1 METGLRAKL
10 VEHDEIAL
18 SMDAEC
24 EMDSVQ
30 NTIDFHEKFCK
41 HPERYEKAL
50 STTTVVPS
58 MRLTWNALTVKP
70 RDMRKKRLLPR
81 LTSLFS
87 PEPSFKRDFVLHDV
101 FGVAEPG
108 QVLALMGSSGAGK
121 TTLLNV
127 LTQRNLST
135 VKVEGSVRLNGLP
148 VKKQVLRRISAYV
161 QQDDLFIGTMT
172 VLEHLRFVALLRMGK
187 GYTKSERE
195 RRIRTVM
202 TDLGLTGSANTL
214 IGNPHGILTSPPL
227 LFCDEPTSG
236 LDAFL
241 AQQVLKQL
249 AQRKGMTIVLTIHQ
263 PSSQVFA
270 MFDKICLL
278 VEGLVAFLGSTEQ
291 ATEMWSRMG
300 SPLPENFNPGDHFI
314 STLAIEGGKE
324 RKSFA
329 RIQRICDT
337 FLSTEYGK
345 QFLEESL
352 GSSAGTRRSSATSD
366 SSESEF
372 LVRPQKARRTE
383 EQVEKF
389 KSTWCQQFAALTK
402 RSFLVT
408 MREPMVLRVR
418 LFQTIIIAL
427 LFGMVYF
434 NTQVAQT
441 TIMNINGLLF
451 QCVANMSFMFQFAA
465 VTLFCNELPVFLRE
479 HQSNLYRTD
488 TYFLSK
494 NVAEVIQYIIY
505 PVVFSAIVYWMSG
518 FVREFDAFLIFT
530 AICILTANV
539 AVSIAYAASC
549 IFGKQSVTLAIMPI
563 FVIPLL
569 AFGGFYINQATLPP
583 YFYPIKYLSYF
594 GYAYEAVAINQWTRI
609 GEIPGCK
616 NSTATTPSGPRC
628 YPTGADVLDSLS
640 FRPENLLFNILIM
653 LGMIFVLRFIGFVA
667 LYIRA
672 NTKK

>member
-41 HPERYEKAL
+41 HPERYEKA
-50 STTTVVPS
+50 
-58 MRLTWNALTVKP
+58 P

-172 VLEHLRFVALLRMGK
+172 VLEHLRFMALLRMGK

-202 TDLGLTGSANTL
+202 TD
-214 IGNPHGILTSPPL
+214 ILTSPPL

-352 GSSAGTRRSSATSD
+352 GSSAGTRRSSTTSD
-366 SSESEF
+366 SSETEF
-372 LVRPQKARRTE
+372 LVRPHKARRTE
-383 EQVEKF
+383 EPVEKF

-594 GYAYEAVAINQWTRI
+594 GYAYEAVAINQWTRV

-616 NSTATTPSGPRC
+616 NSTATSPSGPRC